1 MSSIDAV
8 TRTMWA
14 ITTSMYDVQALCGLS
29 HPLILTCMCV
39 VKKEQVL
46 ARALKNVERW
56 KPQASTKRL
65 RQQFL
70 LKRFLSRRSIQT

>member
-14 ITTSMYDVQALCGLS
+14 ITTSMCDVQALCGLS

-46 ARALKNVERW
+46 ARALKNVERYDCNVSN
-56 KPQASTKRL
+56 K
-65 RQQFL
+65 
-70 LKRFLSRRSIQT
+70 